1 MNDSNATDAIS
12 RSAAI
17 DIINE
22 ERRFIES
29 LRETVFDNEDR
40 AHNTGELGCAIGLA
54 RKIKEL
60 PALDAV
66 PVVRCRE
73 CKHRCTFVCPMYH
86 TETCL
91 DDLDG
96 FDDYNVDRTD
106 NDGFCHLG
114 RTNGR

>member
-1 MNDSNATDAIS
+1 MNDAIS

-29 LRETVFDNEDR
+29 LRETVYDNEDR

-60 PALDAV
+60 PALDV
-66 PVVRCRE
+66 EPVVHGAFERRPEEVIPNLRANPLLCKTCNTTFITLNKEGKRCM
-73 CKHRCTFVCPMYH
+73 CCSYCGAKM
-86 TETCL
+86 
-91 DDLDG
+91 DG
-96 FDDYNVDRTD
+96 EAE
-106 NDGFCHLG
+106 
-114 RTNGR
+114 